1 MSGDNLHGKQS
12 MTFYSDCMTESKRI
26 LIRQMTYQTATVNDS
41 ELTDAEWVEMI
52 ALKAAIQE
60 SPSSVHPTKMEKF
73 TELLIRSDK
82 IYRKPWRNGSPLS
95 E

>member
-41 ELTDAEWVEMI
+41 ELTDGVGE
-52 ALKAAIQE
+52 
-60 SPSSVHPTKMEKF
+60 
-73 TELLIRSDK
+73 
-82 IYRKPWRNGSPLS
+82 
-95 E
+95 